1 MKRRIDMSKHQFQTE
16 VNQLLNLIIHSLYS
30 HKEIFIRELISNASD
45 ALDKLKYLNLT
56 DEKFKELPFE
66 PRIDIEFNEKDK
78 TLTISDTGL
87 GMNEKELV
95 ENLGTIASS
104 GTKNFLSKM
113 TGNKANDANLIGQ
126 FGVGFYSA
134 FMVSKKVEVISKKA
148 GDNKAYKWIS
158 DGESEYEIEETE
170 RKNNGTT
177 ITCYLNEEGE
187 EYTNRWQIENIV
199 KKYSNHIPFPIF
211 IHYEEIENKGDEKK
225 EKKTAKID
233 QVNAASAFWKRP
245 KSELK
250 KEDYDEF
257 YKTLSHDSTEPLLH
271 IHTHAEGT
279 LQYSTLFYIP
289 KKAPWDMFKM
299 DYQTGVKLYVKRIFI
314 TDEDK
319 ELMPSYLRFVK
330 GVIDSEDL
338 PLNISREILQKN
350 KILANIRNASVKKIL
365 SEIGKLSTD
374 KKKYNEFWTEF
385 GNPLKE
391 GLYSDFTNKDTLLE
405 LVRFKSTKSDG
416 LTSFA
421 EYKSR
426 MKPDQKTI
434 YYISGGQE
442 SVLRNSPLIELYK
455 KKDIEVLIMDSEI
468 DEIII
473 PSVNKYKDVDL
484 KSVNRSD
491 AADDLKEEKDKEA
504 EKEVKS
510 LVNKIKEVLKDHV
523 KDVKASTRLSDSP
536 SCIVADQA
544 DPTMHMQ
551 HLMKAMGQDNM
562 PKVKPILEINPE
574 HEIIKKLNETKD
586 KAVIEDVSWLLLE
599 QAMIIEGVKI
609 EDPTN
614 FIKRLNKFLSKG
626 I

>member
-1 MKRRIDMSKHQFQTE
+1 MSKHQFQTE
-16 VNQLLNLIIHSLYS
+16 VNQLLNLIVHSLYS

-574 HEIIKKLNETKD
+574 HDIIKKLNETKD

>member
-1 MKRRIDMSKHQFQTE
+1 MSKHQFQTE

-66 PRIDIEFNEKDK
+66 PRVDIEFNEKDK

-574 HEIIKKLNETKD
+574 HDIIKKLNETKD